1 MGDGGL
7 TATRPARKGHETVL
21 NRPGPIT
28 APQPAEASDGLPNPQ
43 RLMAFSTLAMA
54 IAMAVLDGTIVTV
67 ALPTMAR
74 QFAVAPENAIWIVN
88 AFQLAVTV
96 SLLPLAA
103 LGDMLGYRRV
113 YWWGLALFTV
123 ASLACALAPTFA
135 VLTFARMIQGLGAAG
150 IMSVNIALIR
160 FVYPQARLGQG
171 VGNIAVVVAI
181 CSAGSPSVA
190 AAILSVASWHWLFLI
205 NVPIGAL
212 ALIMAAR
219 TLPATPRAAGR
230 LDFWSVIL
238 NALTFGL
245 VIAGVNGIG
254 QGGALPLSLVE
265 IAVGAAFGAALVWRQ
280 LKLPAPLLPV
290 DLLRRP
296 VFALS
301 LATSIVSFGAQSL
314 AIVSLPFFFENRLG
328 HSASTSGLLLSPW
341 PIGTALIAPIAGR
354 LADRFIPGFLGSIG
368 LLVMGGGLVL
378 VALGIGDS
386 TPVSLAWRLAICGL
400 GFGFFQ
406 SPNNRVIIGSAP
418 RERSGGAAGLQSS
431 GRLIGQSF
439 GTALVAVA
447 LGRAPAQA
455 TEIALWGAA
464 ALTLAGAVTSGL
476 RRANSGEFGSR
487 R

>member
-1 MGDGGL
+1 
-7 TATRPARKGHETVL
+7 L
-21 NRPGPIT
+21 NPREPIT
-28 APQPAEASDGLPNPQ
+28 VPDAAEASDGLANPQ

-54 IAMAVLDGTIVTV
+54 ITMAVLDGTIVTV

-74 QFAVAPENAIWIVN
+74 QFAVAPESAIWIVN

-135 VLTFARMIQGLGAAG
+135 VLTFARLVQGLGAAG

-160 FVYPQARLGQG
+160 FIYPHARLGQG
-171 VGNIAVVVAI
+171 VGNMAVVVAVAT
-181 CSAGSPSVA
+181 AGSPSVA

-230 LDFWSVIL
+230 LDLQSVIL

-245 VIAGVNGIG
+245 VIAGVNRIG
-254 QGGALPLSLVE
+254 QGGNPSLALVE
-265 IAVGAAFGAALVWRQ
+265 IVVGAAIGVALVRRQ

-301 LATSIVSFGAQSL
+301 LATSVSSFGAQSL
-314 AIVSLPFFFENRLG
+314 AIVSLPFYFEDRLG
-328 HSASTSGLLLSPW
+328 HSATTTGLLLTPW
-341 PIGTALIAPIAGR
+341 PVATALIAPIAGR
-354 LADRFIPGFLGSIG
+354 LADRFIPGILGSIG
-368 LLVMGGGLVL
+368 LLVMGGGLAL
-378 VALGIGDS
+378 IALGIGDS
-386 TPVSLAWRLAICGL
+386 NPASLAWRLAICGL

-431 GRLIGQSF
+431 GRLIGQSL

-447 LGRAPAQA
+447 FGRAPAHA

-464 ALTLAGAVTSGL
+464 ALTLAGAVASGL
-476 RRANSGEFGSR
+476 RRAD
-487 R
+487 

>member
-1 MGDGGL
+1 MICGERRLEGREQHPRGPRV
-7 TATRPARKGHETVL
+7 AL
-21 NRPGPIT
+21 NRPESISPPRGVEV
-28 APQPAEASDGLPNPQ
+28 QDGLPNPQ
-43 RLMAFSTLAMA
+43 RLLAFLTLAMA
-54 IAMAVLDGTIVTV
+54 ISMAVLDGTIVTV

-103 LGDMLGYRRV
+103 LGDILGYRRV

-135 VLTFARMIQGLGAAG
+135 VLTFARVVQGLGAAG

-160 FVYPQARLGQG
+160 FIYPHARLGQG
-171 VGNIAVVVAI
+171 VGNMAVVVAV

-205 NVPIGAL
+205 NVPIGVV

-219 TLPATPRAAGR
+219 TLPATPRSAGR
-230 LDFWSVIL
+230 LDLLSVLL

-245 VIAGVNGIG
+245 VIAGVNRIG
-254 QGGALPLSLVE
+254 QGGSPWPALIE
-265 IAVGAAFGAALVWRQ
+265 IGAGAAFGVALVWRQ
-280 LKLPAPLLPV
+280 LKVPAPLLPV

-301 LATSIVSFGAQSL
+301 LATSIASFGAQAL
-314 AIVSLPFFFENRLG
+314 AIVSLPFYFENRLG
-328 HSASTSGLLLSPW
+328 HSASVTGLLLTPW
-341 PIGTALIAPIAGR
+341 PVGTALIAPIAGR
-354 LADRFIPGFLGSIG
+354 LADRFIPGILGSIG
-368 LLVMGGGLVL
+368 LLVMGAGLAL
-378 VALGIGDS
+378 VALHVGD
-386 TPVSLAWRLAICGL
+386 PDPGSLVWRLAICGL

-406 SPNNRVIIGSAP
+406 SPNNRLIIGIAP
-418 RERSGGAAGLQSS
+418 RERSGGEAGQEWTR
-431 GRLIGQSF
+431 RLSGQSL

-447 LGRAPAQA
+447 FGRAPEHAIS
-455 TEIALWGAA
+455 IALWAAA
-464 ALTLAGAVTSGL
+464 ALTLAGACASGL
-476 RRANSGEFGSR
+476 RRAP
-487 R
+487 

>member
-1 MGDGGL
+1 MLTIYGGPRRDSHAPRAQGQK
-7 TATRPARKGHETVL
+7 TAL
-21 NRPGPIT
+21 NRPEPIT
-28 APQPAEASDGLPNPQ
+28 SPHAGVPSDGLPNPQ

-113 YWWGLALFTV
+113 YWWGLALFTA

-135 VLTFARMIQGLGAAG
+135 VLTLARVVQGLGAAG

-160 FVYPQARLGQG
+160 FVYPHARLGQG
-171 VGNIAVVVAI
+171 VGNMAVVVAI

-205 NVPIGAL
+205 NVPIGVL

-230 LDFWSVIL
+230 LDLPSVIL

-254 QGGALPLSLVE
+254 QGGGASLALIE

-314 AIVSLPFFFENRLG
+314 AIVSLPFFFEDRLG

-354 LADRFIPGFLGSIG
+354 LADRFIPGLLGSMG

-386 TPVSLAWRLAICGL
+386 TPVSLAWRLAVCGL

-418 RERSGGAAGLQSS
+418 RERSGGAAGLQSF

-447 LGRAPAQA
+447 LGRAPAHA

-464 ALTLAGAVTSGL
+464 ALTLVGAVTSGL
-476 RRANSGEFGSR
+476 RRAN
-487 R
+487 

>member
-1 MGDGGL
+1 M
-7 TATRPARKGHETVL
+7 
-21 NRPGPIT
+21 NRPENLS
-28 APQPAEASDGLPNPQ
+28 APRAGEPPDGLPNPQ
-43 RLMAFSTLAMA
+43 RLLAFCTLAMA
-54 IAMAVLDGTIVTV
+54 VGMAVLDGTIVTV

-96 SLLPLAA
+96 SLLPLSAV
-103 LGDMLGYRRV
+103 GDMIGYRRV
-113 YWWGLALFTV
+113 YWWGLALFTA
-123 ASLACALAPTFA
+123 ASLACALAPTFS
-135 VLTFARMIQGLGAAG
+135 VLIVARVVQGLGAAG

-160 FVYPQARLGQG
+160 FIYPHARLGQG
-171 VGNIAVVVAI
+171 VGNLAVVVAI
-181 CSAGSPSVA
+181 CSAGSPTVA

-205 NVPIGAL
+205 NVPIGAA

-219 TLPATPRAAGR
+219 TLPVTPHAAGR
-230 LDFWSVIL
+230 LDLQSVIL

-254 QGGALPLSLVE
+254 QGGAPSLALIE
-265 IAVGAAFGAALVWRQ
+265 IAVGAVFGVALVKRQ
-280 LKLPAPLLPV
+280 LKLRTPLLPV

-301 LATSIVSFGAQSL
+301 LATSIASFGAQSL
-314 AIVSLPFFFENRLG
+314 AIVSLPFYFEDRLG

-341 PIGTALIAPIAGR
+341 PIGTALIAPVAGR
-354 LADRFIPGFLGSIG
+354 LADRFIPGLLGSIG

-378 VALGIGDS
+378 VALLVGD
-386 TPVSLAWRLAICGL
+386 PNPASLAWRLAICGL

-447 LGRAPAQA
+447 LGRAPAHA

-464 ALTLAGAVTSGL
+464 ALTLIGAVTSGL
-476 RRANSGEFGSR
+476 RRAN
-487 R
+487 

>member
-1 MGDGGL
+1 MICGGRRL
-7 TATRPARKGHETVL
+7 EAKPYSPGREAAL
-21 NRPGPIT
+21 NRPEPI
-28 APQPAEASDGLPNPQ
+28 APRAAEPPDGLPNPQ
-43 RLMAFSTLAMA
+43 RLLAFLTLAMA
-54 IAMAVLDGTIVTV
+54 ISMAVLDGTIVTV
-67 ALPTMAR
+67 ALPTMAHD
-74 QFAVAPENAIWIVN
+74 FGVAPESAIWIVN

-113 YWWGLALFTV
+113 YWWGLALFTL
-123 ASLACALAPTFA
+123 ASLSCALAPTFA
-135 VLTFARMIQGLGAAG
+135 VLTFARLVQGLGAAG

-160 FVYPQARLGQG
+160 FIYPHARLGQG
-171 VGNIAVVVAI
+171 VGNMAVVVAM

-205 NVPIGAL
+205 NVPIGAI
-212 ALIMAAR
+212 ALVMAAR
-219 TLPATPRAAGR
+219 TLPATPRATGR
-230 LDFWSVIL
+230 LDVQSVIL

-245 VIAGVNGIG
+245 VIAGVNRIG
-254 QGGALPLSLVE
+254 QGGNLTLPVIE
-265 IAVGAAFGAALVWRQ
+265 IAGGAAMGAALVKRQ

-301 LATSIVSFGAQSL
+301 LMTSISSFGAQAL
-314 AIVSLPFFFENRLG
+314 AIVSLPFYFEDKLG
-328 HSASTSGLLLSPW
+328 HSATTTGLLMTPW
-341 PIGTALIAPIAGR
+341 PVATALIAPIAGR
-354 LADRFIPGFLGSIG
+354 LADRFIPGLLGSIG
-368 LLVMGGGLVL
+368 LLVMGSGLVL
-378 VALGIGDS
+378 VALGIADS
-386 TPVSLAWRLAICGL
+386 HPVSLAWRLAICGL

-447 LGRAPAQA
+447 FGRAPAHA

-464 ALTLAGAVTSGL
+464 ALTLAGAVASGL
-476 RRANSGEFGSR
+476 RRAG
-487 R
+487 

>member
-1 MGDGGL
+1 MEL
-7 TATRPARKGHETVL
+7 EAAL
-21 NRPGPIT
+21 NRPEPI
-28 APQPAEASDGLPNPQ
+28 APRAAEPPDGLANPQ
-43 RLMAFSTLAMA
+43 RLLAFTTLAMA
-54 IAMAVLDGTIVTV
+54 ISMAVLDGTIVTV
-67 ALPTMAR
+67 ALPTLAR
-74 QFAVAPENAIWIVN
+74 DFAVQPESAIWVVN

-113 YWWGLALFTV
+113 YWWGLALFTL
-123 ASLACALAPTFA
+123 ASLSCALAPTFA
-135 VLTFARMIQGLGAAG
+135 VLTFARLVQGLGAAG

-160 FVYPQARLGQG
+160 FIYPHSRLGQG
-171 VGNIAVVVAI
+171 VGNMAVVVAM

-212 ALIMAAR
+212 ALVMAAR
-219 TLPATPRAAGR
+219 TLPATPRAPGR
-230 LDFWSVIL
+230 LDVQSVIL

-245 VIAGVNGIG
+245 VIAGVNRIG
-254 QGGALPLSLVE
+254 QGGGLSLPLIE
-265 IAVGAAFGAALVWRQ
+265 IAVGAATGAALVKRQ
-280 LKLPAPLLPV
+280 LKLEAPLLPV

-301 LATSIVSFGAQSL
+301 LMTSISSFGAQAL
-314 AIVSLPFFFENRLG
+314 AIVSLPFYFEDRLG
-328 HSASTSGLLLSPW
+328 HSATTTGLLLTPW
-341 PIGTALIAPIAGR
+341 PVATALIAPIAGR
-354 LADRFIPGFLGSIG
+354 LADRFIPGVLGSIG
-368 LLVMGGGLVL
+368 LLVMGGGLAL
-378 VALGIGDS
+378 VALGIADS
-386 TPVSLAWRLAICGL
+386 HPVSLVWRLAICGL

-447 LGRAPAQA
+447 FGRAPAHA

-464 ALTLAGAVTSGL
+464 ALTLAGAVASGL
-476 RRANSGEFGSR
+476 RRAG
-487 R
+487 

>member
-1 MGDGGL
+1 MEL
-7 TATRPARKGHETVL
+7 EAAL
-21 NRPGPIT
+21 NRPEPI
-28 APQPAEASDGLPNPQ
+28 APRAAEPPDGLANPQ
-43 RLMAFSTLAMA
+43 RLLAFTTLAMA
-54 IAMAVLDGTIVTV
+54 ISMAVLDGTIVTV
-67 ALPTMAR
+67 ALPTLAR
-74 QFAVAPENAIWIVN
+74 DFAVQPESAIWVVN

-113 YWWGLALFTV
+113 YWWGLALFTL
-123 ASLACALAPTFA
+123 ASLSCALAPTFA
-135 VLTFARMIQGLGAAG
+135 VLTFARLVQGLGAAG

-160 FVYPQARLGQG
+160 FIYPHSRLGQG
-171 VGNIAVVVAI
+171 VGNMAVVVAM

-212 ALIMAAR
+212 ALVMAAR

-230 LDFWSVIL
+230 LDLQSVIL

-245 VIAGVNGIG
+245 VIAGVNRIG
-254 QGGALPLSLVE
+254 QGGGLSLPLIE
-265 IAVGAAFGAALVWRQ
+265 IAVGAATGAALVKRQ
-280 LKLPAPLLPV
+280 LKLDAPLLPV

-301 LATSIVSFGAQSL
+301 LMTSISSFGAQAL
-314 AIVSLPFFFENRLG
+314 AIVSLPFYFEDRLG
-328 HSASTSGLLLSPW
+328 HSATTTGLLLTPW
-341 PIGTALIAPIAGR
+341 PVATALIAPIAGR
-354 LADRFIPGFLGSIG
+354 LADRFIPGVLGSIG
-368 LLVMGGGLVL
+368 LLVMGGGLAL
-378 VALGIGDS
+378 VALGIADS
-386 TPVSLAWRLAICGL
+386 HPVSLVWRLAICGL

-447 LGRAPAQA
+447 FGRAPAHA

-464 ALTLAGAVTSGL
+464 ALTLAGAVASGL
-476 RRANSGEFGSR
+476 RRAG
-487 R
+487 

>member
-1 MGDGGL
+1 M
-7 TATRPARKGHETVL
+7 
-21 NRPGPIT
+21 NRPESTI
-28 APQPAEASDGLPNPQ
+28 APHPAELPDGLANPQ
-43 RLMAFSTLAMA
+43 RLLAFSTLAMA

-74 QFAVAPENAIWIVN
+74 DFAVQPESAIWVVN

-113 YWWGLALFTV
+113 YWWGLALFTF
-123 ASLACALAPTFA
+123 ASLSCALAPTFA
-135 VLTFARMIQGLGAAG
+135 VLTFARLVQGLGAAG

-160 FVYPQARLGQG
+160 FIYPHARLGQG
-171 VGNIAVVVAI
+171 VGNMAVVVAM

-212 ALIMAAR
+212 ALVMAAR

-230 LDFWSVIL
+230 LDLQSVIL

-245 VIAGVNGIG
+245 VIAGVNRIG
-254 QGGALPLSLVE
+254 QGGGLSLPLIE
-265 IAVGAAFGAALVWRQ
+265 IAVGAATGAALVKRQ
-280 LKLPAPLLPV
+280 LKLEAPLLPV

-301 LATSIVSFGAQSL
+301 LMTSISSFGAQAL
-314 AIVSLPFFFENRLG
+314 AIVSLPFYFEDRLG
-328 HSASTSGLLLSPW
+328 HSATTTGLLLTPW
-341 PIGTALIAPIAGR
+341 PVATALIAPIAGR
-354 LADRFIPGFLGSIG
+354 LADRFIPGVLGSIG
-368 LLVMGGGLVL
+368 LLVMGGGLAL
-378 VALGIGDS
+378 VALGIADS
-386 TPVSLAWRLAICGL
+386 HPVSLVWRLAICGL

-447 LGRAPAQA
+447 FGRAPAHA

-464 ALTLAGAVTSGL
+464 ALTLAGAVASGL
-476 RRANSGEFGSR
+476 RRAG
-487 R
+487 

>member
-1 MGDGGL
+1 
-7 TATRPARKGHETVL
+7 L
-21 NRPGPIT
+21 NRPETISAPHT
-28 APQPAEASDGLPNPQ
+28 AQTADGLPNPQ
-43 RLMAFSTLAMA
+43 RLLAFSTLAMA

-74 QFAVAPENAIWIVN
+74 QFAVAPESAIWIVN

-103 LGDMLGYRRV
+103 LGDILGYRRV

-135 VLTFARMIQGLGAAG
+135 ILIFARVVQGLGAAG
-150 IMSVNIALIR
+150 IMSVNIALVR
-160 FVYPQARLGQG
+160 FIYPYARLGQG
-171 VGNIAVVVAI
+171 VGNMAVVVAI
-181 CSAGSPSVA
+181 CTAGSPSLA
-190 AAILSVASWHWLFLI
+190 AAILSIASWHWLFLI
-205 NVPIGAL
+205 NVPVGAL
-212 ALIMAAR
+212 ALAMAAR
-219 TLPATPRAAGR
+219 TLPATPRTVGR
-230 LDFWSVIL
+230 LDLQSVML
-238 NALTFGL
+238 NGLTFGL
-245 VIAGVNGIG
+245 VIAGVNRIG
-254 QGGALPLSLVE
+254 QGGSASLALLE
-265 IAVGAAFGAALVWRQ
+265 IAAGVMIGVALVRRQ
-280 LKLPAPLLPV
+280 LRLPAPLLPL

-301 LATSIVSFGAQSL
+301 LMTSIASFGAQSL
-314 AIVSLPFFFENRLG
+314 AIVSLPFYFENQLG
-328 HSASTSGLLLSPW
+328 YSASTSGLLLSPW
-341 PIGTALIAPIAGR
+341 PVGTALIAPIAGR
-354 LADRFIPGFLGSIG
+354 LADRFIPGLLGSIG

-378 VALGIGDS
+378 VALDIAGS
-386 TPVSLAWRLAICGL
+386 TPVSLTWRLAICGL

-447 LGRAPAQA
+447 LGRAPAHA

-464 ALTLAGAVTSGL
+464 ALTFFGAVTSGL
-476 RRANSGEFGSR
+476 RRTN
-487 R
+487 

>member
-1 MGDGGL
+1 MGDGGV
-7 TATRPARKGHETVL
+7 TTTRPARRDT
-21 NRPGPIT
+21 RPIA
-28 APQPAEASDGLPNPQ
+28 APHATEAADGLPNPQ

-103 LGDMLGYRRV
+103 LGDMFGYRRV

-135 VLTFARMIQGLGAAG
+135 VLTFARVVQGLGAAG

-160 FVYPQARLGQG
+160 FIYPHARLGQG

-181 CSAGSPSVA
+181 CSAGSPSLA

-205 NVPIGAL
+205 NVPIGLL

-230 LDFWSVIL
+230 LDLQSVIL

-254 QGGALPLSLVE
+254 QGGAASLALIE

-280 LKLPAPLLPV
+280 LRLPAPLLPV

-314 AIVSLPFFFENRLG
+314 AIVSLPFYFENRLG
-328 HSASTSGLLLSPW
+328 YSASTSGLLLSPW

-354 LADRFIPGFLGSIG
+354 LADRFIPGLLGSIG
-368 LLVMGGGLVL
+368 LLVMGGGLVM

-386 TPVSLAWRLAICGL
+386 TPIALAWRLAICGL

-447 LGRAPAQA
+447 LGRAPAHA

-476 RRANSGEFGSR
+476 RRAN
-487 R
+487 

>member
-1 MGDGGL
+1 
-7 TATRPARKGHETVL
+7 L
-21 NRPGPIT
+21 NRPEPI
-28 APQPAEASDGLPNPQ
+28 APRAAEPPDGLANPQ
-43 RLMAFSTLAMA
+43 RLLAFSTLAMA

-74 QFAVAPENAIWIVN
+74 DFAVQPESAIWIVN

-113 YWWGLALFTV
+113 YWWGLALFTL
-123 ASLACALAPTFA
+123 ASLSCALAPTFA
-135 VLTFARMIQGLGAAG
+135 VLAFARLVQGLGAAG

-160 FVYPQARLGQG
+160 FIYPHSRLGQG
-171 VGNIAVVVAI
+171 VGNMAVVVAM

-212 ALIMAAR
+212 ALVMAAR
-219 TLPATPRAAGR
+219 TLPATPRAPGR
-230 LDFWSVIL
+230 LDVQSVIL

-245 VIAGVNGIG
+245 VIAGVNRLG
-254 QGGALPLSLVE
+254 QGGSPSLPLIE
-265 IAVGAAFGAALVWRQ
+265 IAVGAAIGAALVKRQ

-301 LATSIVSFGAQSL
+301 LMTSISSFGAQAL
-314 AIVSLPFFFENRLG
+314 AIVSLPFYFEDRLG
-328 HSASTSGLLLSPW
+328 HSATTTGLLMTPW
-341 PIGTALIAPIAGR
+341 PVATALIAPIAGR
-354 LADRFIPGFLGSIG
+354 LADRFIPGLLGSIG
-368 LLVMGGGLVL
+368 LLVMCSGLVL
-378 VALGIGDS
+378 VALGIADS
-386 TPVSLAWRLAICGL
+386 HPVSLVWRLAICGL

-418 RERSGGAAGLQSS
+418 RERSGGASGLQSS
-431 GRLIGQSF
+431 GRLIGQTL

-447 LGRAPAQA
+447 FGRAPHHA

-464 ALTLAGAVTSGL
+464 ALTLAGAVASGL
-476 RRANSGEFGSR
+476 RRAG
-487 R
+487 